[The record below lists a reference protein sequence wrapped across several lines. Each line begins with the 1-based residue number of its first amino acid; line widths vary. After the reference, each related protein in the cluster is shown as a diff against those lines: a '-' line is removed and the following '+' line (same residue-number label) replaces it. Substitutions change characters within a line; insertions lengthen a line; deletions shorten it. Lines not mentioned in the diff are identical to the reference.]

1 MEAGTQTPQQ
11 RLARRGEE
19 IAADFLERQG
29 AVVLSRNWRTR
40 EGELDIVATDGRSLV
55 VCEVKTRS
63 GTGFGRP
70 AESVTWHKRAQI
82 RRLTAQWLSTYR
94 VGWVPIRFDVI
105 GVLIPPGEP
114 VRIEHFPGAF

>member
-11 RLARRGEE
+11 RLARRGEQ
-19 IAADFLERQG
+19 IAAEFLERQG
-29 AVVLSRNWRTR
+29 IVVLSRNWRSR
-40 EGELDIVATDGRSLV
+40 EGELDIVGTDGRSLV

-70 AESVTWHKRAQI
+70 AEAVTRHKQAQI
-82 RRLTAQWLSTYR
+82 RRLTGQWLSAYR

-105 GVLIPPGEP
+105 AVLMPPGEA
-114 VRIEHFPGAF
+114 VQIEHFRGAF